1 MPFFVPGNGRMG
13 FRQSS
18 AKAPNPSPEEASE
31 EQRDA
36 EGETQQSD
44 PPPDLSDHEPLELEV
59 AAKRLGLDI
68 DEVKTRFRTGEFRGF
83 VQAGRLYIYVP
94 EETEQAAA
102 AVPAAL
108 DQNGEHQNGEQKTVV
123 EFQKVEITRLIK
135 ANKDLKQEKDR
146 LYRLLER
153 EQVLRQGMQ
162 RTLERTWQQIAAL
175 RKDPD
180 QEETPIEL
188 SGFLTT
194 GE

>member
-13 FRQSS
+13 FRQTS
-18 AKAPNPSPEEASE
+18 AKTPNPTPEEASE

-36 EGETQQSD
+36 ESETQQSD
-44 PPPDLSDHEPLELEV
+44 PPPDLSDHEPLELET
-59 AAKRLGLDI
+59 AAKRLGLSVD
-68 DEVKTRFRTGEFRGF
+68 DVKTRFRTGEFRGF

-94 EETEQAAA
+94 EENERAEAD
-102 AVPAAL
+102 VPAAL
-108 DQNGEHQNGEQKTVV
+108 DRNGEQSTVI
-123 EFQKVEITRLIK
+123 EFQKVEINRLIK

-162 RTLERTWQQIAAL
+162 RTLERTWEQIAAL

-180 QEETPIEL
+180 QEEKPIEL